1 MFPVSAM
8 QASKKKQIVS
18 KKGEAPVV
26 GAQQSKD
33 IMDNLFQDLDNTDAH
48 DLQEH

>member
-48 DLQEH
+48 DL